1 MKFMQK
7 YKILIFFLALSMGC
21 YCENDRIDLIV
32 KNIPDSLIKNA
43 NAVIRFSTTV
53 FEYKTPISGIEKHE
67 KAITVLDL
75 KGKDLADFHYSGDK
89 FRELKSFSGKLYDA
103 NGVFLR
109 KFKQS
114 DVLSTEWSSSLAS
127 DARRYFLEC
136 ETPTIPFTIVYD
148 YEINWKNGTLVFPA
162 FYPQYAHNLS
172 VEKAT
177 HTLIL
182 PSEVEFRSKAI
193 NIASK
198 PVKTTL
204 KGISTYEWNV
214 GNLPAIEKQSYDPD
228 LDIFVPLLYLCP
240 KNFVYDGVPGA
251 ISDWESMGKWENNL
265 LKGRDILT
273 DETKKKIIDLTK
285 DAKSDREKVHILYDY
300 LGETTRYVNIS
311 LGIGGYQPMPS
322 AEVAKT
328 GFGDCKAL
336 SNYMKAMLAIVG
348 IHSNYTGIQLD
359 ETDKT
364 LYKDYANF
372 NQMDHIILQVPL
384 PKDTLWL
391 ECTNPRVPF
400 GFVHNGISGH
410 DALVDTELGGK
421 IERLPDYPDSL
432 NIEKNNVSI
441 VLNQDGSAHA
451 TMKKTCN
458 VKIYDNYDWFP
469 FAKFSKQADDLRED
483 INLPSVTIDKIQ
495 VAETKSSLP
504 SLGINYSWTTPLYG
518 TKTGNRLFVPIN
530 PFRSINSNLKKNNRL
545 HDIKIS
551 AGYKDIDSI
560 FIPIPEGFDIETM
573 PSSNT
578 MKTSYGYFESKI
590 QLVDKGILVQQIL
603 FIPSGEY
610 KRSTYPDFVAFFEK
624 ISSSY
629 RSKII
634 FKKRVS

>member
-1 MKFMQK
+1 MQK
-7 YKILIFFLALSMGC
+7 YRVLIFFLVLSMGC
-21 YCENDRIDLIV
+21 YCENNRIDLNV
-32 KNIPDSLIKNA
+32 KNIPDSLKINA

-53 FEYKTPISGIEKHE
+53 FDYKSSTSGIEKDT
-67 KAITVLDL
+67 KAITVFEL

-89 FRELKSFSGKLYDA
+89 FRELRSFSGKLYDA
-103 NGVFLR
+103 NGVLLR
-109 KFKQS
+109 KFKIS

-127 DARRYFLEC
+127 DARHYYFDC
-136 ETPTIPFTIVYD
+136 ETPAFPFTIVYE
-148 YEINWKNGTLVFPA
+148 YEINWKNGILVFPA

-172 VEKAT
+172 VERAT

-182 PSEVEFRSKAI
+182 PSVVEFRSKAF

-204 KGISTYEWNV
+204 KETSTYEWNV
-214 GNLPAIEKQSYDPD
+214 SNLRAIENESYDPY

-240 KNFVYDGVPGA
+240 TDFVYDGVPGA

-265 LKGRDILT
+265 LKGRNLLPE
-273 DETKKKIIDLTK
+273 ETRKKIIELTK
-285 DAKSDREKVHILYDY
+285 DAKSEREKVHILYDY

-322 AEVAKT
+322 SEVAKT

-336 SNYMKAMLAIVG
+336 SNYMMAMLEVVG
-348 IHSNYTGIQLD
+348 IHSNFTEIRLD

-372 NQMDHIILQVPL
+372 NQMNHIILQVPL

-410 DALVDTELGGK
+410 DALVDTEQGGK
-421 IERLPDYPDSL
+421 IECLPDYPDSL

-441 VLNQDGSAHA
+441 VLNEDGSAHA
-451 TMKKTCN
+451 IMKKTCN
-458 VKIYDNYDWFP
+458 VKIYDNYNWFP
-469 FAKFSKQADDLRED
+469 LAKFSRQADDLRED
-483 INLPSVTIDKIQ
+483 IDLPSVTIDKIQ
-495 VAETKSSLP
+495 VTDIKSSLP
-504 SLGINYSWTTPLYG
+504 SLGINYTWSTPLYG

-530 PFRSINSNLKKNNRL
+530 PFRSVNANLKRNSRL
-545 HDIKIS
+545 HDIKIL

-560 FIPIPEGFDIETM
+560 FISIPEGFDIETM
-573 PSSNT
+573 PSSNN

-590 QLVDKGILVQQIL
+590 QLVDKGILIQQIL

-610 KRSTYPDFVAFFEK
+610 KRSTYPDFLSFFER

-629 RSKII
+629 KSKII
-634 FKKRVS
+634 FKRRVSLF